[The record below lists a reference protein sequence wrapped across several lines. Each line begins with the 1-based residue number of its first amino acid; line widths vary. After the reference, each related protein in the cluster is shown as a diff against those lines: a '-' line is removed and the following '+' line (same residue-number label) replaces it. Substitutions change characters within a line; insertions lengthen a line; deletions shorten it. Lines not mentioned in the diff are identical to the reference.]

1 MPRTLHLVALAAL
14 LGAGL
19 AAWLLV
25 SGDAPAQP
33 DGPTPAASNPGAG
46 PLEPA
51 SPPSGAVPA
60 SPASAQRV
68 DVSTVDSGRNLPQ
81 GVRGR
86 AVDAEGKPIPGARA
100 LLVEAPDDNLAT
112 LWLAMQ
118 HGVPVLPTAES
129 VTDAMGSFALGL
141 RQTTNRGHVVRIVAP
156 GHADGRSGTIR
167 IQTAEWLD
175 LGTLALQRGVVVRG
189 RVTIEGTQV
198 AIPNALVTVRS
209 GIPFEDLQVAAVAGR
224 EQGLGARTDAAGV
237 YEILHVPGQGAVTVA
252 AAASGFAR
260 MARPNIELAGK
271 ERHEVD
277 FALPRGMTVSG
288 RVLDASGPPVA
299 GARVLAFPHH
309 NDGGDPF
316 EAFSDGDGRFELIGL
331 RQGPHR
337 LRVLAADHLPMDLA
351 QVQAGE
357 SQLTV
362 TLEQRLQVLARVSA
376 PGAQAPSQYALGV
389 RRWFPD
395 HGGQIGAVQGVPDQ
409 FVRAEDLVNGATAV
423 RGLTPGTYVLQVE
436 ASGWARSLSEP
447 FTLASGAPPLA
458 VEVRLTQG
466 GIVSGQVVDPSGRP
480 LQGVTVTTE
489 VAGASDNNP
498 LARILSGITP
508 ERITR
513 ATTTTDAQGAF
524 RLERLAHGAYQLRL
538 SHPDHC
544 EAMHGGITVADPRE
558 QLLPAVTL
566 SRGALVQG
574 RALLDGIPS
583 AQVRVTIAP
592 VDGPDASAPAASL
605 LRLETVSTA
614 NGSFAFDKRLPPGT
628 YELRAGQLAGNDGQ
642 SDVFRVLRQLRAS
655 ATRITVRPG
664 DEAAATDVN
673 IPTDH

>member
-1 MPRTLHLVALAAL
+1 MPRPLHLVALAAL

-25 SGDAPAQP
+25 AGDAPSRP
-33 DGPTPAASNPGAG
+33 DSPVPAGPDPAAGTGETAVGA
-46 PLEPA
+46 A
-51 SPPSGAVPA
+51 GAQ
-60 SPASAQRV
+60 ASAAAAQRI
-68 DVSTVDSGRNLPQ
+68 DVPTVDSGRNLPQ

-86 AVDAEGKPIPGARA
+86 VLDAVGQPVAGARA

-141 RQTTNRGHVVRIVAP
+141 RQPTSRGHVVRVVAP

-167 IQTAEWLD
+167 IQPGEWLD
-175 LGTLALQRGVVVRG
+175 LGTLALERGVMVRG

-224 EQGLGARTDAAGV
+224 EQGLSARTDAAGV
-237 YEILHVPGQGAVTVA
+237 YEISHVPEKAAVTVA

-260 MARPNIELAGK
+260 MVRPNIELAGK
-271 ERHEVD
+271 ERLELD

-299 GARVLAFPHH
+299 EARVLAFPHH

-316 EAFSDGDGRFELIGL
+316 ETFTDGDGRFELIGL

-376 PGAQAPSQYALGV
+376 PGAQVPRQYALGV
-389 RRWFPD
+389 RRWFAD
-395 HGGQIGAVQGVPDQ
+395 HGGQLGAVQGVPDQ
-409 FVRAEDLVNGATAV
+409 FVRSEDLVNGALVV

-447 FTLASGAPPLA
+447 FILEAGARPLT

-466 GIVSGQVVDPSGRP
+466 GIVSGLVVDPTGRP

-513 ATTTTDAQGAF
+513 ATSTTDAQGGF
-524 RLERLAHGAYQLRL
+524 RLERLAYGAYQLRL
-538 SHPDHC
+538 SHAGHC
-544 EAMHGGITVADPRE
+544 DAIHGGITVADTRE
-558 QLLPAVTL
+558 QPLPAITL
-566 SRGALVQG
+566 RRGTIVQG
-574 RALLDGIPS
+574 RALLHGVPS
-583 AQVRVTIAP
+583 AQVRVKIAP
-592 VDGPDASAPAASL
+592 VDGPDAQSPDASL

-614 NGSFAFDKRLPPGT
+614 DGTFAFAHRLPPGT

-642 SDVFRVLRQLRAS
+642 SDVFRVLMQLRAS
-655 ATRITVRPG
+655 STRITVRPG
-664 DEAAATDVN
+664 DETVATDVL

>member
-1 MPRTLHLVALAAL
+1 MPRPLHLVALVAL

-25 SGDAPAQP
+25 SGDAPSQP
-33 DGPTPAASNPGAG
+33 DAPTPSASGPAATAG
-46 PLEPA
+46 EPA
-51 SPPSGAVPA
+51 PSAAGAPA
-60 SPASAQRV
+60 APATAQRI
-68 DVSTVDSGRNLPQ
+68 DVPTVDSGRNLPQ

-86 AVDAEGKPIPGARA
+86 AVDAAGKPIAGARA

-129 VTDAMGSFALGL
+129 LTDATGAFALGL
-141 RQTTNRGHVVRIVAP
+141 RQPTSRGHVVRIVAA
-156 GHADGRSGTIR
+156 GHADSRSGTLR
-167 IQTAEWLD
+167 IQPAEWLD
-175 LGTLALQRGVVVRG
+175 LGTLALEAGAVVRG

-224 EQGLGARTDAAGV
+224 EQGLCARTDAAGL
-237 YEILHVPGQGAVTVA
+237 YEIPHVPSQGAVTVA

-260 MARPNIELAGK
+260 MVRPGIELTGK
-271 ERHEVD
+271 DRHELD
-277 FALPRGMTVSG
+277 FALPRGMTVAG
-288 RVLDASGPPVA
+288 RVVDASGPPVA
-299 GARVLAFPHH
+299 EARVLAWPHH
-309 NDGGDPF
+309 NDGGEPF
-316 EAFSDGDGRFELIGL
+316 EAFTDGTGRFELIGL

-376 PGAQAPSQYALGV
+376 PGAQAPRQYALGV
-389 RRWFPD
+389 RRWFPE
-395 HGGQIGAVQGVPDQ
+395 HGGQVGAVQGVPDQ

-436 ASGWARSLSEP
+436 ANGWARSLSEP
-447 FTLASGAPPLA
+447 FTLTSGAQPLT

-466 GIVSGQVVDPSGRP
+466 GIVSGQVVDPTGRP
-480 LQGVTVTTE
+480 LPGVTVTTE

-513 ATTTTDAQGAF
+513 TTTTTDAQGAF

-544 EAMHGGITVADPRE
+544 EAMHGGITVSDPRE

-614 NGSFAFDKRLPPGT
+614 NGTFAFDKRLPPGT

-664 DEAAATDVN
+664 EEAAATDVN